1 MTNDNGEIALT
12 GMSSPLS
19 TLSSRPAL
27 RNKWVFT
34 GQCGFFGKSEIK
46 LRPAAQYNSPP
57 KESAIRTSKFRN
69 EMIENGERISPP
81 SRGPILLFRNIRKLV
96 DPPSWNR
103 SEK

>member
-1 MTNDNGEIALT
+1 
-12 GMSSPLS
+12 MSSLLS
-19 TLSSRPAL
+19 MLSSRPAL

-57 KESAIRTSKFRN
+57 RESTIQTSKFRN
-69 EMIENGERISPP
+69 EMAGNGEQIPPP
-81 SRGPILLFRNIRKLV
+81 SRGPMLLFRNIRTFV
-96 DPPSWNR
+96 DPPNWNR